1 MTGRLLAID
10 VGNTQTVM
18 GLYDG
23 DDLVRHWRLHTDK
36 DRTTDE
42 TRLWL
47 RSLLEMEGYSVSELE
62 GAAVSSVVPAVTA
75 SFRQVGSQWT
85 DGSVVVVEPGVKT
98 GMSILIDN
106 PREVGA
112 DRIVNSVAARHRYGS
127 PIIVVDFG
135 TSTNFDVVGAEGAY
149 LGGAIA
155 PGLVISTNALIAGA
169 AALRNV
175 EFLPPRSPIG
185 KGTVEAIQS
194 GALYGHAGLVDGIM
208 ERIAAELDGDVTRVA
223 TGGLASTIVPY
234 CRSVEIIDEFL
245 TLDGLRLIYE
255 MNRTG
260 AD

>member
-1 MTGRLLAID
+1 MLLAID
-10 VGNTQTVM
+10 IGNTQTVA
-18 GLYDG
+18 GLFSG
-23 DDLVRHWRLHTDK
+23 VELVGHWRLHTDK
-36 DRTTDE
+36 DRTSDE

-47 RSLLEMEGYSVSELE
+47 RTLLEMEGFSPDQLE
-62 GAAVSSVVPAVTA
+62 GVVVSSVVPSVTA
-75 SFRQVGSQWT
+75 RFRAVGSKMT
-85 DGSVVVVEPGVKT
+85 GSEVIVIEPGVKT
-98 GMSILIDN
+98 GMPILIDN

-112 DRIVNSVAARHRYGS
+112 DRVVNSVAARQRYGS
-127 PIIVVDFG
+127 PVIVVDFG
-135 TSTNFDVVGAEGAY
+135 TSTNFDVVGRDGAY

-155 PGLVISTNALIAGA
+155 PGLVIATNALIAGA

-208 ERIAAELDGDVTRVA
+208 ERLAAEVEGEVARIA
-223 TGGLASTIVPY
+223 TGGLASTIVPH

-255 MNRTG
+255 MNG
-260 AD
+260 EPA